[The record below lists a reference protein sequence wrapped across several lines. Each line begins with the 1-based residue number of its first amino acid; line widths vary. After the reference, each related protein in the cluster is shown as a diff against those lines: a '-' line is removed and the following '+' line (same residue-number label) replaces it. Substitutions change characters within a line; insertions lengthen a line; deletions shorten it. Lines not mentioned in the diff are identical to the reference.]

1 MCKGDKRQP
10 LQTSGTAVTYGATD
24 AAAPAHHSGK
34 TPSAPP
40 MRDFVPSPRRRRLL
54 EWYVNMFLIN
64 FVEFSAESSRGVV
77 LATLF
82 LYNKSLGGDLAFMG
96 LLTSVFSVGR
106 LISST
111 VFGWMCDRYSFKFVY
126 IVSSGICLAGN
137 LIYLMADA
145 HVANSLTVLALS
157 RFLVGFGA
165 GNRSVCRANVA
176 ALTTVNQRLK
186 YLTILATVVFLGYA
200 LTPGL
205 GSLVAEAD
213 TFIMGIHFNKY
224 TSPGMILVVLN
235 TLTIISMLTI
245 FDESVSIHDGPPESP
260 NVQRETN
267 PLNDPTSLPDRI
279 VNIGAIVFIFLNFN
293 ARGILSVFET
303 VNIPL
308 FLEVTGSDPASTS
321 AVVAA
326 SNFQFYLG
334 LLGLITYF
342 SIEFFRHRVSD
353 VTWVQS
359 GFVMLILG
367 NLLLVIAPTE
377 LTFGRLGLAELFVWS
392 IGCPITTAVV
402 VAAFSKLLG
411 GRPQGTLMGLLGS
424 AASVSRIVLPLVP
437 AAISTLT
444 PVFWINIVLSVI
456 SIGSLWWY
464 SRLVYHAKEEIASDI
479 ESAVKLLELPSSP
492 RSPLYAEPQ
501 DFEEKP
507 TH

>member
-1 MCKGDKRQP
+1 M
-10 LQTSGTAVTYGATD
+10 
-24 AAAPAHHSGK
+24 
-34 TPSAPP
+34 
-40 MRDFVPSPRRRRLL
+40 
-54 EWYVNMFLIN
+54 
-64 FVEFSAESSRGVV
+64 
-77 LATLF
+77 
-82 LYNKSLGGDLAFMG
+82 
-96 LLTSVFSVGR
+96 
-106 LISST
+106 
-111 VFGWMCDRYSFKFVY
+111 
-126 IVSSGICLAGN
+126 
-137 LIYLMADA
+137 
-145 HVANSLTVLALS
+145 
-157 RFLVGFGA
+157 
-165 GNRSVCRANVA
+165 
-176 ALTTVNQRLK
+176 TTVNQRLK

-213 TFIMGIHFNKY
+213 TFVLGIHFNKY
-224 TSPGMILVVLN
+224 TSPGMILVILN
-235 TLTIISMLTI
+235 TLTIISMLTV
-245 FDESVSIHDGPPESP
+245 FDESVGIQDGPLESP
-260 NVQRETN
+260 NAQATTN

-308 FLEVTGSDPASTS
+308 FLEVTGSDPESTS

-334 LLGLITYF
+334 LIGLVTYF

-359 GFVMLILG
+359 GFVMLIVG
-367 NLLLVIAPTE
+367 NLLLAITPAE
-377 LTFGRLGLAELFVWS
+377 LTFARLGLAELFVWS

-437 AAISTLT
+437 AAIPTLT
-444 PVFWINIVLSVI
+444 PVFWINIALSAI

-464 SRLVYHAKEEIASDI
+464 SRLVYRAKEEIGSDM
-479 ESAVKLLELPSSP
+479 ESAVKLLELPSDP
-492 RSPLYAEPQ
+492 RSPLYAEAQ
-501 DFEEKP
+501 DFEEKK
-507 TH
+507 H

>member
-1 MCKGDKRQP
+1 MA
-10 LQTSGTAVTYGATD
+10 GTK
-24 AAAPAHHSGK
+24 SK
-34 TPSAPP
+34 TPSGRQPVAVNERTPLKNHE
-40 MRDFVPSPRRRRLL
+40 PSPRERRVTA
-54 EWYVNMFLIN
+54 WYLNMFLIN

-126 IVSSGICLAGN
+126 LVSSGICLLGN
-137 LIYLMADA
+137 TIYLLADE
-145 HVANSLTVLALS
+145 HVANSLTVLAVS

-176 ALTTVNQRLK
+176 ALTTVHQRLK
-186 YLTILATVVFLGYA
+186 WLTLLATVVFLGYA

-213 TFIMGIHFNKY
+213 TFFLGVHFNKF
-224 TSPGMILVVLN
+224 TSPGLILCGLN
-235 TLTIISMLTI
+235 TLTIVAMLTV
-245 FDESVSIHDGPPESP
+245 FDESITIRDGPLESP
-260 NVQRETN
+260 TADGYTN

-308 FLEVTGSDPASTS
+308 FLEVTGSDPASVD
-321 AVVAA
+321 AVVTA

-334 LLGLITYF
+334 LLGLVTYF
-342 SIEFFRHRVSD
+342 SIEHFRHHVSD
-353 VTWVQS
+353 VSWVQW
-359 GFVMLILG
+359 GFFMLTIG
-367 NLLLVIAPTE
+367 NLLLVIAPSV
-377 LTFGRLGLAELFVWS
+377 LSFPRLIVAELFVWS

-424 AASVSRIVLPLVP
+424 AASVSRIVLPLLP
-437 AAISTLT
+437 AAIPSLT
-444 PVFWINIVLSVI
+444 PVFWINIVLCII
-456 SIGSLWWY
+456 SMAALMWY
-464 SRLVYHAKEEIASDI
+464 SRLVYSAKTEMARDFEAGMA
-479 ESAVKLLELPSSP
+479 AVELPSDP
-492 RSPLYAEPQ
+492 RSPLHSEPQ
-501 DFEEKP
+501 DFDDSK
-507 TH
+507 H

>member
-1 MCKGDKRQP
+1 MSKGDKQQS
-10 LQTSGTAVTYGATD
+10 LKAVPVSYGAVPSSMSKSP
-24 AAAPAHHSGK
+24 AAPVV
-34 TPSAPP
+34 P
-40 MRDFVPSPRRRRLL
+40 MRDFVPSPRNRRIHA
-54 EWYVNMFLIN
+54 WYVNMAVIN
-64 FVEFSAESSRGVV
+64 FVEFAAESSRGVV

-111 VFGWMCDRYSFKFVY
+111 VFGWMCDHYSFKSVY
-126 IVSSGICLAGN
+126 VVSSAICLFGN
-137 LIYLMADA
+137 LLYLLADT
-145 HVANSLTVLALS
+145 HVTDSLLLLAVS

-186 YLTILATVVFLGYA
+186 YMTILATVVFLGYA

-213 TFIMGIHFNKY
+213 VFVLGVHFNKY
-224 TSPGMILVVLN
+224 TSPGMILVALN
-235 TLTIISMLTI
+235 TLTIVAMFTA
-245 FDESVSIHDGPPESP
+245 FDESVSIHDGPLESP
-260 NVQRETN
+260 NAQAAAN
-267 PLNDPTSLPDRI
+267 PLNDPTSLPDRV

-308 FLEVTGSDPASTS
+308 FLDVTGQDPESTG

-334 LLGLITYF
+334 VLGLVTYF
-342 SIEFFRHRVSD
+342 SIEYFRHSVSD
-353 VTWVQS
+353 VTWVQA
-359 GFVMLILG
+359 GFATLTLG
-367 NLLLVIAPTE
+367 NLLLVIAPAE
-377 LTFGRLGLAELFVWS
+377 LSFARLGVAELFVWS

-402 VAAFSKLLG
+402 LAAFSKLLG

-437 AAISTLT
+437 AAIPTLT
-444 PVFWINIVLSVI
+444 PVFWINIVLCVV
-456 SIGSLWWY
+456 SIGCLWWF
-464 SRLVYHAKEEIASDI
+464 SRLVNRVNEQQASDL
-479 ESAVKLLELPSSP
+479 ESAGKPLELAPPVSP
-492 RSPLYAEPQ
+492 RSPLYSEPQ
-501 DFEEKP
+501 DFEDRK
-507 TH
+507 H